1 MTNKEILVTLD
12 AKKMAVAMRE
22 IVLRAKWEAEYR
34 YSDAVLC
41 SCAAKPSKREHV
53 LKEITEW
60 RIEEWLDSEIDEEFW
75 KYRK

>member
-12 AKKMAVAMRE
+12 AKKMAVAMCE
-22 IVLRAKWEAEYR
+22 IISRAKWETEHIY
-34 YSDAVLC
+34 YDDALC
-41 SCAAKPSKREHV
+41 ACAAKPSKKEHI